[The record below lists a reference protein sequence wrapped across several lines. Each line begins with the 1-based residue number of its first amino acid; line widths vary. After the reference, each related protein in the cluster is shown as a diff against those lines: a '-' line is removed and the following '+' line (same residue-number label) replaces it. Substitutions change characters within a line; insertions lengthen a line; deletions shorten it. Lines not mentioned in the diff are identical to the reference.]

1 MLFHF
6 ISDFNKFNIITD
18 VMDIVQLILKDLHNF
33 GYSKY
38 FKLSDSVL
46 LTKKRPNKLLDLF
59 LFLVSGSFSIFYLF
73 VYFNND
79 LARLIIKLSLVKSLL
94 NISKIKLI

>member
-6 ISDFNKFNIITD
+6 VSDFNKFNTVTD
-18 VMDIVQLILKDLHNF
+18 VMDIIQLILKDLRNLGF
-33 GYSKY
+33 SKY
-38 FKLSDSVL
+38 FNLSDSLL
-46 LTKKRPNKLLDLF
+46 LTQNKSNKLFDLF
-59 LFLVSGSFSIFYLF
+59 LFLISGSFTIFYLF
-73 VYFNND
+73 VYLNND